1 MEHIL
6 SSKEIAEPARKVPV
20 YGEFDVVVLG
30 GGPAGITAAASA
42 AKNGRSVLLVERYGF
57 LGGMGTAAGVTNF
70 CGLYANV
77 YGEIRQVVHG
87 VADDLLARMGDLGG
101 LNSPHLIFGK
111 VYALS
116 YDMSAFKCA
125 ADAILEAAGVQILF
139 HALGAG
145 VSIAADGSIDALFL
159 ETKSGRVAVRGRVF
173 IDCSGDAD
181 LAQWAGVAF
190 EKGSGAGQM
199 MYPSLMFRIGGVN
212 PATAGEA
219 WLTIPKVMKE
229 VQESGKYLFPR
240 RGAIVRPQKNP
251 TEWRANVT
259 QLSDFDGCATDG
271 TDARALS
278 AGELEGRRQI
288 TEYIRFLRQ
297 EIRGFEEA
305 YVLDIAPQVGIRE
318 TRRIIGEY
326 VLTADDVLNCAS
338 FDDSI
343 GVNSW
348 PLEKHVA
355 GDVIWEWPQIPE
367 SRGYNQLPYRML
379 LPRRTEGAGVRNLLI
394 AGRCAS
400 MTHDGQSAARVTG
413 GCFVMGE
420 AAGAAAAIALR
431 HEVAVSDVDR
441 TLLQSVLRDQ
451 GVFLGDA

>member
-1 MEHIL
+1 MNELL
-6 SSKEIAEPARKVPV
+6 SSHEIAEPARKIPV

-30 GGPAGITAAASA
+30 GGPAGIAAAASA
-42 AKNGRSVLLVERYGF
+42 AKNGLRVLLVERYGF
-57 LGGMGTAAGVTNF
+57 LGGMGTAGGVTNF

-87 VADDLLARMGDLGG
+87 VADDILGRMRDLGG
-101 LNSPHLIFGK
+101 LNTPHLIFGK
-111 VYALS
+111 VYAQS

-125 ADAILEAAGVQILF
+125 ADAVLEAAGVQILF

-145 VSIAADGSIDALFL
+145 ISRSGDGDIEALIL
-159 ETKSGRVAVRGRVF
+159 ETKSGRVAVRASVF

-181 LAQWAGVAF
+181 LAQWAGVGF
-190 EKGSGAGQM
+190 EKGTQAGEM
-199 MYPSLMFRIGGVN
+199 LYPSLMFRVGGVN
-212 PATAGEA
+212 PEATGEA

-229 VQESGKYLFPR
+229 VQESGKYRFSR
-240 RGAIVRPQKNP
+240 SGAIVRPQKNP
-251 TEWRANVT
+251 AEWRANVT
-259 QLSDFDGCATDG
+259 QLSDSEGRATDG

-288 TEYIRFLRQ
+288 TEYIKFLKQ
-297 EIRGFEEA
+297 EIVGFEDA

-318 TRRIIGEY
+318 TRRIVGEY
-326 VLTADDVLNCAS
+326 MLTGDDVLSCAS

-343 GVNSW
+343 GVNGW

-355 GDVIWEWPQIPE
+355 GDVVWEWPAIPE
-367 SRGYNQLPYRML
+367 TRGYNQLPYRML
-379 LPRRTEGAGVRNLLI
+379 VPRDAEQTARNLLV

-420 AAGAAAAIALR
+420 AAGVAAALALR
-431 HEVAVSDVDR
+431 GNTDLSKVDTR
-441 TLLQSVLRDQ
+441 ALQRILRDQ
-451 GVFLGDA
+451 GAFLGDD